1 MSIYKT
7 EGCMVVLC
15 DKSECFSTTEF
26 LLFQEELCATHHVF
40 HFMGKSSGKRHCTV
54 NKNTFLTQYL

>member
-15 DKSECFSTTEF
+15 DKSECFSTNRVPLVPGRIMCYTSC
-26 LLFQEELCATHHVF
+26 LSLY
-40 HFMGKSSGKRHCTV
+40 GKVTWKKALHSE
-54 NKNTFLTQYL
+54 